1 MPSYLTNERPWSIH
15 FYLYELHYIEHL
27 LWILDQSVL
36 FTEHKHLFYKNN
48 KETMWTLLF
57 YKIVWNNKKIKWNKL
72 LQIFCFLDISP
83 VVFIYMRPFDFPLF
97 VYFLL
102 RLQWNNVRRSVC
114 GLLSGALNTEKSV
127 LENFGLCGVF

>member
-1 MPSYLTNERPWSIH
+1 MPSYLTDERPWSIN

-27 LWILDQSVL
+27 LWVLDQSVL
-36 FTEHKHLFYKNN
+36 FTEHKRLFYKKNE
-48 KETMWTLLF
+48 ETIWSLLF
-57 YKIVWNNKKIKWNKL
+57 YKIVWIKNKIKWNKL
-72 LQIFCFLDISP
+72 LQIFCFVDILP
-83 VVFIYMRPFDFPLF
+83 VVFIHICPFDFPLF